1 MEAMIS
7 YLLASIY
14 KYYRWQLNKTKKLV
28 NVKIKDKRD
37 DLANLFHALFAY
49 QNLDLNV
56 SYQYHDEHRFGI
68 KDSKSTQTSVWMT
81 WLQEL
86 TWDLFYI
93 QKEKHTVKKM
103 I

>member
-1 MEAMIS
+1 M
-7 YLLASIY
+7 
-14 KYYRWQLNKTKKLV
+14 
-28 NVKIKDKRD
+28 KIKDKRD

-49 QNLDLNV
+49 QNLDLNSRISTMMNTDLEF
-56 SYQYHDEHRFGI
+56 SYQY
-68 KDSKSTQTSVWMT
+68 KDSKWTQTSVWMT